1 MTLEIGDKAGEETH
15 SLSLVS
21 GLGDTGNAT
30 HRDRG
35 KTSLGKKGMV
45 MVCEG
50 WWVMSSVLDILKY
63 FTYVNK
69 CWLNTLEKNE
79 RETIFWTLKKSQD
92 WNGKCY

>member
-50 WWVMSSVLDILKY
+50 W
-63 FTYVNK
+63 
-69 CWLNTLEKNE
+69 
-79 RETIFWTLKKSQD
+79 
-92 WNGKCY
+92 